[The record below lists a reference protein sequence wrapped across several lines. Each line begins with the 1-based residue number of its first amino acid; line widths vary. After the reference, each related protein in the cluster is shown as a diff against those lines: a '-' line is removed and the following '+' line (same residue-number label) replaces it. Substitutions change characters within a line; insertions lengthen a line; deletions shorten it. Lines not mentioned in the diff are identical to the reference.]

1 MVIHANKDLKY
12 ISQYLPNNP
21 CDVNIDHHDSENER
35 QHLHKHRKESKHHDM
50 PTNNEIYLKHSH
62 SHGHKHSHGHSH
74 KHHIYKSERE
84 KAHHDHHKK
93 HEKEIQDIK
102 LIAWMV
108 LMGDGLHNF
117 ADGLAIG
124 VSFGSSLTT
133 GFGTAIAVLCH
144 ELPHEIGD
152 FAVLRRAGVSLKR
165 ALFFNAISGIL
176 CMFGVLVGL
185 LIGGFDFFKNWSF
198 LFIAGT
204 FLYISLVDM
213 VNLDKAVI
221 N

>member
-1 MVIHANKDLKY
+1 MLA
-12 ISQYLPNNP
+12 NNP
-21 CDVNIDHHDSENER
+21 CLCTNQLAESVESSTLEKNLTDSIKFSDNR
-35 QHLHKHRKESKHHDM
+35 SNDLASSTAIIPGKSR
-50 PTNNEIYLKHSH
+50 HSHSGSGVRNGHGH
-62 SHGHKHSHGHSH
+62 SHGHKYRSS
-74 KHHIYKSERE
+74 RE
-84 KAHHDHHKK
+84 KAHHDHHKM
-93 HEKEIQDIK
+93 HENEINNVK

-124 VSFGSSLTT
+124 ASFASDLST

-165 ALFFNAISGIL
+165 ALVFNAVSGVLCIL
-176 CMFGVLVGL
+176 GVLVGL
-185 LIGGFDFFKNWSF
+185 LIGSFQFLTNWTF

-213 VNLDKAVI
+213 VRVLFKSWLRN
-221 N
+221 